1 MSLNLLLKSKKTVF
15 RVEDIGKILGIA
27 NKKYLLVYINRMKKR
42 GEIEMVKKGIY
53 VLNKNYNILE
63 LANKIKSP
71 SYVSLQTVLYNE
83 GIIFQD
89 FTTTITSV
97 SNNSYKIKL
106 TEKLFVYHK
115 IKETILTNPL
125 GIIFQGM
132 ARVAI
137 KERAIADTLYLF
149 GDYYFDNLENVD
161 KKLLLQ
167 IGKNYN
173 LKVIKRIK
181 KICSI

>member
-1 MSLNLLLKSKKTVF
+1 MSLNLLLKSGKTVF
-15 RVEDIGKILGIA
+15 RVEDIGKILGIT

-42 GEIEMVKKGIY
+42 GEIEMIKKGIY
-53 VLNKNYNILE
+53 ILNKNYNIYE

-89 FTTTITSV
+89 FNSTITSV

-106 TEKLFVYHK
+106 KDKLYSYHK
-115 IKETILTNPL
+115 IKDTILSNPL
-125 GIIFQGM
+125 GITFDGL
-132 ARVAI
+132 ARVAT

-149 GDYYFDNLENVD
+149 GDYHLDRFENINKD
-161 KKLLLQ
+161 LLLE

-173 LKVIKRIK
+173 LNVLK
-181 KICSI
+181 KIKNLCSI